1 MAMRKN
7 LDERA
12 RKKELDAI
20 FAKFDH
26 NHNGSSNYF
35 QLNRENLLRFFFYKG
50 RIYIKDFLAEL
61 KDQDIEISQAEVK
74 KIMEFSDREGQVGA
88 FVVTSHGTQTNISS

>member
-35 QLNRENLLRFFFYKG
+35 QLNRENLLRFFFTK
-50 RIYIKDFLAEL
+50 E
-61 KDQDIEISQAEVK
+61 
-74 KIMEFSDREGQVGA
+74 EF
-88 FVVTSHGTQTNISS
+88 TSKTSWPS

>member
-1 MAMRKN
+1 MLDSPGLVSVLSTDQTRTPSCFQAARQCSGARRLSLLSASSFGEIKYNTTKMAFMAMRKN

-26 NHNGSSNYF
+26 NHNGIAAITRS
-35 QLNRENLLRFFFYKG
+35 LTE
-50 RIYIKDFLAEL
+50 
-61 KDQDIEISQAEVK
+61 
-74 KIMEFSDREGQVGA
+74 
-88 FVVTSHGTQTNISS
+88 